1 MKARSDL
8 NEDKRAEQ
16 LSAVLSLLFEF
27 RWPMGETEI
36 MERSMKFSDIEDLR
50 PLLSDLKRAELIADL
65 APGNWKLTK
74 KGREMVKTSLV

>member
-1 MKARSDL
+1 VKTWSDM
-8 NEDKRAEQ
+8 NEDKRRGQ

-36 MERSMKFSDIEDLR
+36 MERSMKFSDLEDLR
-50 PLLSDLKRAELIADL
+50 PLLSDLKRAELISDD
-65 APGNWKLTK
+65 APGNWKLTR